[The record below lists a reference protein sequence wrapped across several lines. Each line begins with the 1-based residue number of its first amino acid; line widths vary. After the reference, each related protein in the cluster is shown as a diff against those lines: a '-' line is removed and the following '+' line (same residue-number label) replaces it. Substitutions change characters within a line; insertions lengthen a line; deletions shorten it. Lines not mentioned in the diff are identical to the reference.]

1 MDKLYKHHKGGLYVL
16 LSFGYLEENKKH
28 MAIYKSVETEVI
40 WVRPYSEFREKFIL
54 IGTV

>member
-40 WVRPYSEFREKFIL
+40 WVRPYSEFKEKFIL